1 MLYELLTSSWT
12 LFLAIDHLIV
22 IAIASSHV
30 VLTKRDSRAALG
42 WVGVIWLAPF
52 IGGLLYIVFGIN
64 RLRRKARGMRMPRRD
79 NAPKSNQSSFL
90 LTPTELQA
98 LLRTIGHEGSHLQHL
113 ADYVSRISQQPLL
126 DGNQVRL
133 LEDGDVA
140 YSSMLAAIDA
150 AEKSIGLSTY
160 IFDNDEAGTAFV
172 EALARA
178 KKRGVEVRVII
189 DDVGTRYS
197 WPSIKGQLRR
207 HQIPFTT
214 FLPTLIP
221 WQLQYTNLRNHR
233 KLLIIDGRHGF
244 TGGMNIRQG
253 HRATNPGRYPI
264 HDIHFEVEGPAVAQM
279 QETFVDD
286 WAFCSGEELDGDAW
300 FPTIV
305 PEGFLLARGL
315 PDGPDSHMD
324 QIRQGIL
331 GALSCAQKSVTIV
344 TPYFLPDQPL
354 ISALGVAAMRGVE
367 VKILLPEKG
376 NLALVQWA
384 STAQLWQ
391 VLEQNCRIFLTP
403 APFDHSKIM
412 LVDGLWSMWGSANW
426 DTRSLRLNF
435 EFNMEAY
442 DPELARQL
450 GKVIAGKLAKAKEIT
465 LADVDSRPLWVR
477 LRDAFARLAL
487 PYL

>member
-42 WVGVIWLAPF
+42 WIGVIWLAPF
-52 IGGLLYIVFGIN
+52 VGGMLYLVFGIN
-64 RLRRKARGMRMPRRD
+64 RLRRKARQMRMPSR
-79 NAPKSNQSSFL
+79 PTTSPPITSVL
-90 LTPTELQA
+90 LSPTATQA
-98 LLRTIGHEGSHLQHL
+98 LSRTIGNEGSHLHHL
-113 ADYVSRISQQPLL
+113 ADYVSRISNQPLL
-126 DGNQVRL
+126 DGNQVQL
-133 LEDGDVA
+133 LADGDIA
-140 YSSMLAAIDA
+140 YSKMLAAIDSA
-150 AEKSIGLSTY
+150 QHSIGLSTY
-160 IFDNDEAGTAFV
+160 IFDNDDAGREFIA
-172 EALARA
+172 ALARA
-178 KKRGVEVRVII
+178 KDRGVEVRVIV

-197 WPSIKGQLRR
+197 WPSIKGQLRK
-207 HQIPFTT
+207 HKIPFTT
-214 FLPTLIP
+214 FLPTLVP

-253 HRATNPGRYPI
+253 HRATNPGPSPI
-264 HDIHFEVEGPAVAQM
+264 HDIHFEIEGPTVAQL

-286 WAFCSGEELDGDAW
+286 WAFCTGEDLDGDRW
-300 FPTIV
+300 FPDIV

-315 PDGPDSHMD
+315 PDGPDSHLD
-324 QIRQGIL
+324 QIRQTML
-331 GALSCAQKSVTIV
+331 GALSCAQRSVTII

-367 VKILLPEKG
+367 VKILIPEQG

-384 STAQLWQ
+384 CTAQLWQ
-391 VLEQNCRIFLTP
+391 VLEQQCRVFLTP
-403 APFDHSKIM
+403 KPFDHSKIM
-412 LVDGLWSMWGSANW
+412 LVDGLWSLWGSANW

-435 EFNMEAY
+435 EFNVEAY
-442 DPELARQL
+442 DPELARKL
-450 GKVIAGKLAKAKEIT
+450 GQVIAEKLNLAKEIT
-465 LADVDSRPLWVR
+465 LANVDARPLWMR